1 MQVDKRPEKESYRQ
15 IFGPESFFFKLK
27 PISGQ
32 MGKSSIAFHR
42 RAVVSYAMNTSKASA
57 VTKHLGCQKAHGINV
72 VPGLSPILP

>member
-1 MQVDKRPEKESYRQ
+1 
-15 IFGPESFFFKLK
+15 
-27 PISGQ
+27 

-72 VPGLSPILP
+72 VPGLSPVLP